1 MIVTSAAVPAVVGTA
16 KIGFDGFVVGER
28 PSRERTSANVGLA
41 AMMPTPLAVSIEEP
55 PPIAMMQSA
64 FAFLNAFTPFFTF
77 SIVGFG
83 LMSL

>member
-1 MIVTSAAVPAVVGTA
+1 
-16 KIGFDGFVVGER
+16 
-28 PSRERTSANVGLA
+28 
-41 AMMPTPLAVSIEEP
+41 MMPTPLAVSIEEP